1 MKDILIFKYRADSL
15 PLGERMF
22 NKNDV
27 YDNGIIMN
35 KKEENKRRKE
45 LEENGHTPSYIEWV
59 IWQQKAS
66 ESEHRGLSDNEVNYL
81 DECARLC

>member
-1 MKDILIFKYRADSL
+1 MKKT
-15 PLGERMF
+15 
-22 NKNDV
+22 
-27 YDNGIIMN
+27 
-35 KKEENKRRKE
+35 EENKRRKE
-45 LEENGHTPSYIEWV
+45 LEEKGHTPSYIEWV